1 MSAAEGGSDADRLD
15 VDRGSGSGRVR
26 AGCAVVTGGTR
37 GIGAAVAE
45 RLRADGWT
53 VVALGRSTG
62 CDVRDPEQVQSAFDA
77 VEAEHG
83 PVLVLVNSAGV
94 RDDGLTIRMSRE
106 QWRSVL
112 DTNLDGAFYCTKRA
126 LESMLAARWGRI
138 VNVSSVVALRA
149 NPGQAN
155 YAASKAGLVGLTKV
169 VAREMARRGITCN
182 AVTPGLIDTEM
193 TTDVADEIVRHV
205 PARRAGRPEEVAA
218 CVSFLVSE
226 EAAYVNGT
234 TLTVDGALSA

>member
-1 MSAAEGGSDADRLD
+1 MSPHDR
-15 VDRGSGSGRVR
+15 
-26 AGCAVVTGGTR
+26 GCAVVTGGTR

-45 RLRADGWT
+45 RLRRDGWT
-53 VVALGRSTG
+53 VATLGRSTG
-62 CDVRDPEQVQSAFDA
+62 CDVREPDQVERAFAAIAAD
-77 VEAEHG
+77 HG
-83 PVLVLVNSAGV
+83 PVLVLVNNAGV
-94 RDDGLTIRMSRE
+94 RDDGLAIRMSHE

-112 DTNLDGAFYCTKRA
+112 DTNLDGAFHCTKRA
-126 LESMLAARWGRI
+126 LDSMLAARWGRI

-155 YAASKAGLVGLTKV
+155 YAASKAGLVGFTKV

-182 AVTPGLIDTEM
+182 AVTPGFIETDM
-193 TTDVADEIVRHV
+193 TADLGDVSEHV

-226 EAAYVNGT
+226 EAGYVNGT

>member
-1 MSAAEGGSDADRLD
+1 MSAHDG
-15 VDRGSGSGRVR
+15 
-26 AGCAVVTGGTR
+26 GCAVVTGGTR

-53 VVALGRSTG
+53 VATLGRSTG
-62 CDVRDPEQVQSAFDA
+62 CDVRDPEQVKRTFD
-77 VEAEHG
+77 VIEAEHG
-83 PVLVLVNSAGV
+83 PILGLVNNAGV
-94 RDDGLTIRMSRE
+94 RDDGLAIRMSHD
-106 QWRSVL
+106 QWRTVL
-112 DTNLDGAFYCTKRA
+112 DTNLDGAFHCTKRA
-126 LESMLAARWGRI
+126 LDSMLAARWGRI

-149 NPGQAN
+149 NAGQAN
-155 YAASKAGLVGLTKV
+155 YAASKAGLVGFTKV

-182 AVTPGLIDTEM
+182 AVTPGLIETDM
-193 TTDVADEIVRHV
+193 TTDVAEEMAGHV

-226 EAAYVNGT
+226 DAAYVNGT